1 MSFSHLR
8 RRTGILLAFGVIAA
22 AASSVSAQGPS
33 AATCTK
39 SSGVLLAP
47 SGTTWKA
54 IPAGTAVPTDT
65 PLVSLFDTTL
75 ASAKGSVT
83 ARLLADPAQRRPLP
97 ILESAVIVNADKEHD
112 LSLTLLRGLIVLNNT
127 RKQGPATV
135 RFTSRGEALDVT
147 LKEPGA
153 KLALELYSRH
163 VPGAPHV
170 EDPKEDV
177 PVLHLFCIQIK
188 GESLLQH
195 KDKSVTLHE
204 PPGPAVLVW
213 DSITREPEIQRLEQM
228 PQEIAM
234 MKVEDV
240 KLLEQACAW
249 ARKLATEAP
258 EKAFKEGL
266 ASESSCER
274 KAAVTA
280 MGAMDDVRGL
290 FDVLAHSPHS
300 DAREHAIL
308 ALRGWLGREPGQTA
322 KLLAGFQKA
331 GLTKTQ
337 SENVLHLLYG
347 FTADERRQPGTYD
360 LLIETLQSQRPAMRE
375 LAHWH
380 LVRLAPAGKSIAYDA
395 QAPEAQRQSGYEE
408 WRKLIPH
415 GKLPPA
421 PSTKTR

>member
-8 RRTGILLAFGVIAA
+8 RRAGIVLAFGAIAA
-22 AASSVSAQGPS
+22 AASSVSAQGS
-33 AATCTK
+33 GAATCTK

-65 PLVSLFDTTL
+65 PLVSLFDSTL
-75 ASAKGSVT
+75 VSAKGSVT

-127 RKQGPATV
+127 RQQGPATV
-135 RFTSRGEALDVT
+135 RFTSRGEPLDVT

-163 VPGAPHV
+163 VPGAPH

-177 PVLHLFCIQIK
+177 PVLHLFCFQIK
-188 GESLLQH
+188 GESFLQH

-249 ARKLATEAP
+249 ARKLATEPP

-290 FDVLAHSPHS
+290 FNVLATSPHA

-308 ALRGWLGREPGQTA
+308 ALRCWLGREPGQTA
-322 KLLAGFQKA
+322 KLLAGFQNA

-347 FTADERRQPGTYD
+347 FTAEERRQPGTYD
-360 LLIETLQSQRPAMRE
+360 LLIETLQSKRPAMRE

-380 LVRLAPAGKSIAYDA
+380 LVRLVPAGKSIAYDA
-395 QAPEAQRQSGYEE
+395 QASEAQRQRSYEE
-408 WRKLIPH
+408 WRKLIPP

-421 PSTKTR
+421 PATTAR